1 MNMFYKKTFS
11 DWVFDFIV
19 YSFVAVVLIVTLYPL
34 IYVFSM
40 SVSDPIEAARGHVF
54 FLPVGFD
61 LTALKTVL
69 NDDQIFRYYY
79 NTLWYTLVGTVSAIV
94 VTCLAAYPLSRPEF
108 THRSIFMKLIM
119 FTMFFSGGMI
129 PTFIVVSRFLNLYN
143 TRSAIVLTS
152 LSTAWYVTVAR
163 SFFMSLPG
171 EIIES
176 ARLDGASEYRIFGQ
190 LVMPLSK
197 PIVGVLALYNA
208 VGHWNSYFPHMLY
221 VAKQDLHPLALY
233 IRKVVLQNS
242 LASMSEVSVEM
253 TAEQILSALQLKYA
267 VILVS
272 VVPMLL
278 IYPFISKNLEKGLMI
293 GAVKG

>member
-1 MNMFYKKTFS
+1 
-11 DWVFDFIV
+11 
-19 YSFVAVVLIVTLYPL
+19 
-34 IYVFSM
+34 
-40 SVSDPIEAARGHVF
+40 
-54 FLPVGFD
+54 
-61 LTALKTVL
+61 
-69 NDDQIFRYYY
+69 
-79 NTLWYTLVGTVSAIV
+79 
-94 VTCLAAYPLSRPEF
+94 
-108 THRSIFMKLIM
+108 
-119 FTMFFSGGMI
+119 
-129 PTFIVVSRFLNLYN
+129 
-143 TRSAIVLTS
+143 
-152 LSTAWYVTVAR
+152 
-163 SFFMSLPG
+163 
-171 EIIES
+171 
-176 ARLDGASEYRIFGQ
+176 
-190 LVMPLSK
+190 MPLSK